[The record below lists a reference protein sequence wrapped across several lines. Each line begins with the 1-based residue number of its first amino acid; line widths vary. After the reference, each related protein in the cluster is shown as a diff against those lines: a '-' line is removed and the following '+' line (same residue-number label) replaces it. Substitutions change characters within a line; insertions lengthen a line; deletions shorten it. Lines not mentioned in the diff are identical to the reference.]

1 MVTAAEITWARVSG
15 EGASYKAGYEPV
27 ANPRVLGCTDG
38 LGKQGARVSSPPPS
52 QRASASVIGDPPAEV
67 RGL

>member
-1 MVTAAEITWARVSG
+1 MVTAAEILHGHESL
-15 EGASYKAGYEPV
+15 EKEPV
-27 ANPRVLGCTDG
+27 NPRVLGWMDG

-52 QRASASVIGDPPAEV
+52 QGASASVIGDPPAEV